1 MAARAVVLVAASALL
16 MLAATIAAAT
26 PMPTLREAVQTLPP
40 PSPVPPRLA
49 AKHADAKRKTLELL
63 LVGRKSKGGGGD
75 KGDTTADCEAEGYRN
90 RVMGLLHE
98 ANFLGLFRDL
108 KNQTKLEASGMDVL
122 GDDLFVVFD
131 NTPLV
136 GMVDLHFAYEDP
148 HNALIPPV
156 VGSVGGAEAAAA
168 GRDQRLLRG
177 LPRRRLQ
184 GQSDSQ
190 FEGIS
195 AIPSRPGEF
204 MIIEEMREVAS
215 SNRRGDDD
223 GDEPGVVFHPFAQR
237 VALSR
242 RSPDGYRV
250 LERCAVHLVLTRENK
265 GVEGIEYIEDTRGK
279 GYLLAA
285 CEGNWC
291 EGGRKG
297 RDRGNGKI
305 AVLEFVPATKQE
317 PCSWQ
322 VVKTLDIPPAA
333 AFLDYSDLAFA
344 DPGFRGEDRSQGKGA
359 VAVLSQEDAALWVGQ
374 FDYNKMEFDPE
385 VAGAAFVLPKDG
397 MCRSIWCNAEGLA
410 WLDKTRLA
418 VATDRAKASQS
429 YVCTSKDEALGT
441 FALPDGAD
449 EAIYGKREGEEVKV
463 RVEVV

>member
-1 MAARAVVLVAASALL
+1 
-16 MLAATIAAAT
+16 
-26 PMPTLREAVQTLPP
+26 
-40 PSPVPPRLA
+40 
-49 AKHADAKRKTLELL
+49 
-63 LVGRKSKGGGGD
+63 
-75 KGDTTADCEAEGYRN
+75 
-90 RVMGLLHE
+90 
-98 ANFLGLFRDL
+98 
-108 KNQTKLEASGMDVL
+108 
-122 GDDLFVVFD
+122 
-131 NTPLV
+131 
-136 GMVDLHFAYEDP
+136 
-148 HNALIPPV
+148 
-156 VGSVGGAEAAAA
+156 
-168 GRDQRLLRG
+168 
-177 LPRRRLQ
+177 
-184 GQSDSQ
+184 
-190 FEGIS
+190 
-195 AIPSRPGEF
+195 
-204 MIIEEMREVAS
+204 MIIEEMREVAASPSSS
-215 SNRRGDDD
+215 SNRGDDD
-223 GDEPGVVFHPFAQR
+223 DDDAGAIIYHPFAQR

-242 RSPDGYRV
+242 RNPDGYRV

-265 GVEGIEYIEDTRGK
+265 GVEGIEYLEDTKGK

-291 EGGRKG
+291 EGGRRG
-297 RDRGNGKI
+297 RDRGNGKV
-305 AVLEFVPATKQE
+305 AVLEFVPGTPEE

-344 DPGFRGEDRSQGKGA
+344 DPGFRGEDRSEGKGA

-397 MCRSIWCNAEGLA
+397 ACRSIWCNAEGLA

-449 EAIYGKREGEEVKV
+449 KAIYGGGEEGEEEEEEEEVEV